1 MIDNVMTDIITLATL
16 ETTLKATLKK
26 HWESCPMLFVN
37 NAFINTKK
45 VIKNILIK
53 PREMIYDSTFSETLS

>member
-1 MIDNVMTDIITLATL
+1 
-16 ETTLKATLKK
+16 
-26 HWESCPMLFVN
+26 MLFVN

-53 PREMIYDSTFSETLS
+53 PREMIYDSTLSETLS